1 MNRFLDDLEF
11 ILSQNTENVRE
22 VYDRAAP
29 QYDRF
34 REIWLKLAGA
44 EAEQATLDSLARVL
58 EAGQRALDAGCGTG
72 AISREMLD
80 REPAL
85 RLTLLDQSLPML
97 ERARDVPGDRV
108 RGSVL
113 ALPFPSDQFDVVVSG
128 WVIETVPE
136 PAAAVAEY
144 LRVLS
149 PTGYLFYTFCSLPE
163 GWLSRLGSATLR
175 QAVEKGFAG
184 KFLPPEETPWHDCER
199 SRRWRF
205 HGGLTTL
212 IVLRKCCPVGPGVTP
227 MPMDAVPPT
236 LV

>member
-80 REPAL
+80 LEPAL

-113 ALPFPSDQFDVVVSG
+113 ALPFASDQFDVVVSG

-149 PTGYLFYTFCSLPE
+149 PMGYLFYTFCSLPE
-163 GWLSRLGSATLR
+163 GWLSRLLSIA
-175 QAVEKGFAG
+175 
-184 KFLPPEETPWHDCER
+184 
-199 SRRWRF
+199 
-205 HGGLTTL
+205 
-212 IVLRKCCPVGPGVTP
+212 
-227 MPMDAVPPT
+227 
-236 LV
+236 